1 MSETYCNEYRGVQ
14 YDALVHQ
21 WPKGFVL
28 ELKVRIEG
36 VPDRRFTDQVFE
48 SRDEAVAFGEA
59 EAKRIIDQLKGS
71 GAA

>member
-1 MSETYCNEYRGVQ
+1 MSETYSSEYRGVQ

-21 WPKGFVL
+21 WPKGFIL
-28 ELKVRIEG
+28 DLRVRIEG
-36 VPDRRFTDQVFE
+36 VPDRRFSDQFFG

-59 EAKRIIDQLKGS
+59 EAKRLIDQLKDS

>member
-1 MSETYCNEYRGVQ
+1 MSETHCNEYRGVQ

-28 ELKVRIEG
+28 DLKVRIEG
-36 VPDRRFTDQVFE
+36 IPNRRFSDQVFG

-59 EAKRIIDQLKGS
+59 EAKRLIDQLKDS
-71 GAA
+71 GEA